1 MQIQF
6 RWSSLIVL
14 AICLLACR
22 ANAASLTGKVIEVN
36 DGDEITIFNLNR
48 PVRIRLIG
56 MDAPEKNQAFGDVA
70 KQHLADLVYGKV
82 VFVEYSGI
90 AQHSSLVGRV
100 LLNETDISAQ
110 MLRDGAA
117 WFDNRF
123 TLSEPQ
129 REMYSQSERAARN
142 ERRGLWQTDGAVA
155 PWEFVKAEALKT
167 TSVVGPT
174 KGGPTQLVRPDD
186 PAPELNSMSLL
197 KTGGGVAKPLSVLSE
212 EYAAFDDSR
221 KPWYQFKPEGED
233 FSAFVPKGGA
243 QKLKPLTLLDRTVE
257 INYYVVRDR
266 DSVYELL
273 WAIGPNQDKTDAQAI
288 KAGLSGIYK
297 EMNRAFQKSGVGTFE
312 CDPLSERNISSG
324 NYVGT
329 EFDLTSCP
337 LRGMARVYT
346 RVIGDQ
352 RQLYLGFVF
361 FNEMD
366 DKVSQFVNS
375 FRVSDRKS
383 SDNRPKRTN

>member
-1 MQIQF
+1 MRIQLS
-6 RWSSLIVL
+6 WSSLVVL
-14 AICLLACR
+14 AICVLACR

-70 KQHLADLVYGKV
+70 KQHLVDLVYGKV

-90 AQHSSLVGRV
+90 GQHTSLVGRV

-123 TLSEPQ
+123 TLAEPQ
-129 REMYSQSERAARN
+129 REIYSQCERAARN
-142 ERRGLWQTDGAVA
+142 EKRGLWQTDGAVA
-155 PWEFVKAEALKT
+155 PWDFVKAEELKT
-167 TSVVGPT
+167 TSVAVAT
-174 KGGPTQLVRPDD
+174 KGGPLVRSDN
-186 PAPELNSMSLL
+186 ATPELNNMSLMQ
-197 KTGGGVAKPLSVLSE
+197 TGGGVAKPLSVLSE

-243 QKLKPLTLLDRTVE
+243 QKLKPLTLLDRTVD

-297 EMNRAFQKSGVGTFE
+297 EMNRAFQRANVGTFE
-312 CDPLSERNISSG
+312 CEPLSERNISSG
-324 NYVGT
+324 GYAGR

-337 LRGMARVYT
+337 LRGMARIYT
-346 RVIGDQ
+346 KVAGDQ

-366 DKVSQFVNS
+366 DNVSKFVNS

-383 SDNRPKRTN
+383 PETKAKRSN